1 MTTTS
6 NPIDRPKYS
15 TYVVYD
21 TAAVDGNSDP
31 APIQGAD
38 ANHSVVIC
46 DPVLVQIDTLPAA
59 TSIQAQQKC
68 HADAEWVNV
77 GAAITLASG
86 PSMLIFDHE
95 VNFVQLVRTGAGDVN
110 AYAQGW

>member
-21 TAAVDGNSDP
+21 TAAVEP
-31 APIQGAD
+31 VQGAD

-46 DPVLVQIDTLPAA
+46 DPVIVQIDTLPAA
-59 TSIQAQQKC
+59 TSVQVQQKC
-68 HADAEWVNV
+68 HPDAEWVNV
-77 GAAITLASG
+77 GAAITEASG
-86 PSMLIFDHE
+86 ASMLIFDHE
-95 VNFVQLVRTGAGDVN
+95 VNFVQLVRTGAGDVK